1 MMKLVHDRLALVDGH
16 LPPLTLRV
24 FRWLTA
30 LGEMVPDG
38 GRLISAKPIVLDG
51 ERGGMLLF
59 EQTLQRLDL
68 SMTVRGLNFITVRS
82 GKMIFIQ
89 CMVYMRLGEASKM
102 QERFGRFEP
111 VFRLI
116 GHSFVLHDRYK

>member
-1 MMKLVHDRLALVDGH
+1 
-16 LPPLTLRV
+16 
-24 FRWLTA
+24 
-30 LGEMVPDG
+30 MVPDG

-51 ERGGMLLF
+51 EKGGMILF

-68 SMTVRGLNFITVRS
+68 SMTMRGLNFITVRS

-89 CMVYMRLGEASKM
+89 CMVYTRPGEASKM
-102 QERFGRFEP
+102 QERFSRFEP

-116 GHSFVLHDRYK
+116 GNSFVLHDRYK